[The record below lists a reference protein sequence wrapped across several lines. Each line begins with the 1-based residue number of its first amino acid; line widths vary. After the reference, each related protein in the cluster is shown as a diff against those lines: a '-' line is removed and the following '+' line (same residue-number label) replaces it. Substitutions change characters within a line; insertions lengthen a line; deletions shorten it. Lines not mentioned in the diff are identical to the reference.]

1 MQIIKENETKE
12 SEKPRCVVT
21 ERECH
26 NRQRLTNLIPL
37 GYWLTWILA
46 LGARGGWWRG
56 VSRVFGITM
65 LAGGD
70 GEAGLAQ
77 MSVISGLPHPGQT
90 GGGKSVIIL
99 LVPGSEVVGMGCKL
113 QLLRPLLRK
122 CHHWREHYN
131 ERCTCLGDRAVLRI
145 DNKVRHSS
153 PPGSIQISNVASQTP
168 EPSDWKGL
176 HHA

>member
-1 MQIIKENETKE
+1 LLRCNANYKGKRNKRKRETTMCGDGAGV
-12 SEKPRCVVT
+12 PQPPT
-21 ERECH
+21 
-26 NRQRLTNLIPL
+26 TNKFDPV
-37 GYWLTWILA
+37 GILA
-46 LGARGGWWRG
+46 HLD
-56 VSRVFGITM
+56 FG
-65 LAGGD
+65 AGGKGRVVERCFARVWD
-70 GEAGLAQ
+70 HHARRGRRR
-77 MSVISGLPHPGQT
+77 SGT
-90 GGGKSVIIL
+90 GPNVSYKWTATSRSVIIL

-153 PPGSIQISNVASQTP
+153 PPGSIQVSNVASQTP